1 MHDTD
6 RQATA
11 AAENYNTENAEVRIT
26 AIMLP
31 HPRKLRLGMS
41 HSDILL

>member
-6 RQATA
+6 RQAT